1 MSARIE
7 DPESPVDHAAISA
20 AESAIGLHF
29 PLNYREFLLARNGG
43 RPRPGSFKIQWQ
55 PGQTA
60 GEDWRSSCM
69 GWFYSIGSSVDSCD
83 LVEQNAVSFRGRL
96 PQGTFAFG
104 HDAGS
109 NQLLLAAEGPFAG
122 KVLFWCKDHEVEAG
136 DRPGYDNVGIVA
148 ESLQDFLDN
157 KLY

>member
-1 MSARIE
+1 MTTSVE
-7 DPESPVDHAAISA
+7 DPKAPVDDAAITA
-20 AESAIGLHF
+20 AELAIGLRF
-29 PLNYREFLLARNGG
+29 PLSYREFLLAHNGG
-43 RPRPGSFKIQWQ
+43 RPTRDCFKIQWQ
-55 PGQTA
+55 PGQEA
-60 GEDWRSSCM
+60 GEDWRSTCM
-69 GWFYSIGSSVDSCD
+69 GWFYAIGSPVRSSD
-83 LVEQNAVSFRGRL
+83 LVRVNTVSFRGRL

-136 DRPGYDNVGIVA
+136 DRPGYDNVGVVA